1 MPDFLNPGSKE
12 VEKIDS
18 KMNSQKGQ
26 VSQKTRMIRQLLKE
40 LKCTRKDN
48 TAEPGGLQ
56 SVGSQRVGY
65 D

>member
-1 MPDFLNPGSKE
+1 MPDFLNPCSKE
-12 VEKIDS
+12 VERIDS

-26 VSQKTRMIRQLLKE
+26 VSQKKRIIRQLLKP

-48 TAEPGGLQ
+48 TAEPGMLQ
-56 SVGSQRVGY
+56 SMGSLRVGH

>member
-26 VSQKTRMIRQLLKE
+26 VCQKTRMIRQSLKE
-40 LKCTRKDN
+40 LNCTRKDN
-48 TAEPGGLQ
+48 TAKPGGLP
-56 SVGSQRVGY
+56 SMGSHRVGH